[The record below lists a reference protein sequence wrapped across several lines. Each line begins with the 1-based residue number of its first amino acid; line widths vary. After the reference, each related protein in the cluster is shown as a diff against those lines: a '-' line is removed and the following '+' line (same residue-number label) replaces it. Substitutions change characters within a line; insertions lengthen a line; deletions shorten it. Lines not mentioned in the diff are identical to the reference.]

1 MVSALR
7 VDDAAGIV
15 EEAEFFGDGPDRLF
29 GIRYL
34 PASGKPVAGVVMCTP
49 ILAQFRAHY
58 RSGVLSA
65 RALAARGVAV
75 QRFHYRGMGNSDGDQ
90 SALSLSTMTEDAM
103 AAAARLTEQAGPLP
117 VAYLGVNVGGYPAAS
132 ASRAGNPLILDS
144 PPSSG
149 RTYFRNALRAHAVY
163 KLRREGDQ
171 NVTTDTLLEELRKPD
186 ADVSL
191 LGCRVYLALYESLY
205 TTSLVETV
213 GPTPRPTMLI
223 GLGEG
228 GVLKPEGEKVRS
240 ELTERGFEVRAEVR
254 DKVDPFWYVEN
265 AAPEDQTE
273 TGDTADKVT
282 RWLIEIGQET
292 VGTRSLEDA

>member
-7 VDDAAGIV
+7 VDDPAGIV
-15 EEAEFFGDGPDRLF
+15 EEAEFFGGGPDRLF
-29 GIRYL
+29 GIRYM
-34 PASGKPVAGVVMCTP
+34 PKSGNPVAGVVMCTP

-65 RALAARGVAV
+65 RALAARGIAV

-90 SALSLSTMTEDAM
+90 AALSLSTMTEDAVT
-103 AAAARLTEQAGPLP
+103 AASRLTERTGAMRI
-117 VAYLGVNVGGYPAAS
+117 AYLGVNVGGYPAAA
-132 ASRAGNPLILDS
+132 ASQTGNPLILDS

-171 NVTTDTLLEELRKPD
+171 SVTTDTLLEELRKPD

-205 TTSLVETV
+205 GSSLVDAT
-213 GPTPRPTMLI
+213 GTTPRPTMLI

-228 GVLKPEGEKVRS
+228 GALKPEGEKVRS
-240 ELTERGFEVRAEVR
+240 ELTERGFDVEVEVRA
-254 DKVDPFWYVEN
+254 KVDPFWYVEN

-273 TGDTADKVT
+273 TGETAD
-282 RWLIEIGQET
+282 RIAGWLSAMSQES
-292 VGTRSLEDA
+292 VGSRSREGA